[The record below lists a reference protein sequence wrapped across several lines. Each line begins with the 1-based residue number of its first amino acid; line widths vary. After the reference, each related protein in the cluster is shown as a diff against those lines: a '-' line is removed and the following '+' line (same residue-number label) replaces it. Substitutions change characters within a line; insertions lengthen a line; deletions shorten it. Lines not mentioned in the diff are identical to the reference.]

1 MMLRLPVQ
9 TVRIL
14 VVDDARENRMLL
26 ERLLTAQGYLVQTA
40 VDGMAALVAVATTTP
55 DVVLLDVQM
64 PGLDGFEVCRRV
76 KADPATRLTPVVL
89 ITGLSDRESRIAGMD
104 AGADDF
110 VHKPFDAEEL
120 KARIRSLV
128 RLKQFTDDLDSAE
141 SVIMSLAQTVEARDA
156 STSGHCQR
164 IASYATLVGSAV
176 GLGNEELA
184 ALHRGG
190 YLHDVG
196 KIGIPDAI
204 LLKPQ
209 SLTPAEYA
217 QMKEHTLIGDALC
230 GKLRSLALVR
240 PIVRHHHER
249 LDGSGYPD
257 RLRGDQIPLLAQ
269 IISVVD
275 AYDAMTTTRPYRRAR
290 TQSFAFEQLRADVA
304 GGRSS
309 ADLVETFITVVERM
323 PQGAPGDHRS
333 VPVIR

>member
-1 MMLRLPVQ
+1 MQRTPVQ
-9 TVRIL
+9 AVRIL
-14 VVDDARENRMLL
+14 VVDDARENRTLL

-40 VDGMAALVAVATTTP
+40 VDGMAGLVAIAKTSP
-55 DVVLLDVQM
+55 DIVLLDVQM

-89 ITGLSDRESRIAGMD
+89 ITGLSDRESRIAGID

-110 VHKPFDAEEL
+110 VNKPFDVEEL

-141 SVIMSLAQTVEARDA
+141 SVIMSLSETVEARDA

-164 IASYATLVGSAV
+164 LANYATLLGSAL
-176 GLGNEELA
+176 GLGEEHLA

-196 KIGIPDAI
+196 KIGIRDAI
-204 LLKPQ
+204 LLKPC
-209 SLTPAEYA
+209 SLTASEYA
-217 QMKEHTLIGDALC
+217 EMKTHTIIGDNLC

-257 RLRGDQIPLLAQ
+257 GLRGDQIPLLAQ

-290 TQSFAFEQLRADVA
+290 PQGFAFEELRADVA
-304 GGRSS
+304 RGRSS
-309 ADLVETFITVVERM
+309 SNLVETFITVVERM
-323 PQGAPGDHRS
+323 PQDALGQHRS
-333 VPVIR
+333 A

>member
-1 MMLRLPVQ
+1 MMQRTPVAA
-9 TVRIL
+9 VRIL
-14 VVDDARENRMLL
+14 VVDDARENRTLL

-40 VDGMAALVAVATTTP
+40 QDGIAALVAVVQTLP
-55 DVVLLDVQM
+55 DIVLLDVQM

-76 KADPATRLTPVVL
+76 KADPTTRLIPVVL
-89 ITGLSDRESRIAGMD
+89 ITGLSDRESRIAGIE

-110 VHKPFDAEEL
+110 VNKPFDVEEL

-141 SVIMSLAQTVEARDA
+141 SVIMSLALTVEARDA
-156 STSGHCQR
+156 WTSGHCQR
-164 IASYATLVGSAV
+164 LANYATLLGSAL
-176 GLGNEELA
+176 GLSEEELA

-209 SLTPAEYA
+209 SLTADEYA
-217 QMKEHTLIGDALC
+217 QMKKHPVIGDTLC
-230 GKLRSLALVR
+230 GRLRSLALVR

-257 RLRGDQIPLLAQ
+257 GLRGDEIPLLAQ

-290 TQSFAFEQLRADVA
+290 LQGFAFEELRADVA
-304 GGRSS
+304 RGRSS
-309 ADLVETFITVVERM
+309 SNLVETFITVVQRM
-323 PQGAPGDHRS
+323 PHALGHHRS
-333 VPVIR
+333 A

>member
-1 MMLRLPVQ
+1 
-9 TVRIL
+9 
-14 VVDDARENRMLL
+14 MLL

-40 VDGMAALVAVATTTP
+40 VDGVAALVAVKTTSP
-55 DVVLLDVQM
+55 DIVLLDVQM

-141 SVIMSLAQTVEARDA
+141 SVIMSLALTVEARDA

-164 IASYATLVGSAV
+164 LANYAKLLGSAL
-176 GLGNEELA
+176 GLSDEELA

-209 SLTPAEYA
+209 SLTSEEYKE
-217 QMKEHTLIGDALC
+217 MKKHTLIGDGLC
-230 GKLRSLALVR
+230 GQLRSLAMVR

-249 LDGSGYPD
+249 LDGTGYPD
-257 RLRGDQIPLLAQ
+257 GLRGDQIPLLAQ

-290 TQSFAFEQLRADVA
+290 TQAFAFEQLRTDVA

-309 ADLVETFITVVERM
+309 ADLVETFIRVVERM
-323 PQGAPGDHRS
+323 PHSALGDHRS
-333 VPVIR
+333 VPVTR